1 MATSQQGEARTRAG
15 RLCWQLT
22 APELVWTA
30 LGRPSSG
37 LQGIRFTAPG
47 IFPWRPQLMCPLKR
61 SRGVGR
67 SLPCNRAPVSH
78 RVKLRFTQADSVQ
91 RTLKFPSESSVRKKK
106 NNNKKTSKPPNL
118 SNLFACQRA
127 NTWVVGLGRGKE
139 GKSPLA
145 PTSHM
150 KPLMERTWYQPL
162 GNLGPGPGPTSHP
175 LLVLRE
181 LPCPGV
187 PRFPC
192 LKVNLS

>member
-30 LGRPSSG
+30 LGRPNSG

-106 NNNKKTSKPPNL
+106 TTTKKQANPQT
-118 SNLFACQRA
+118 CQTYSLA
-127 NTWVVGLGRGKE
+127 KEQIHGLWVWGEGRKE
-139 GKSPLA
+139 KV
-145 PTSHM
+145 
-150 KPLMERTWYQPL
+150 
-162 GNLGPGPGPTSHP
+162 P
-175 LLVLRE
+175 LL
-181 LPCPGV
+181 PP
-187 PRFPC
+187 PT
-192 LKVNLS
+192 

>member
-106 NNNKKTSKPPNL
+106 KQQKNKQTPKPVKPIHLPKSKYMGCG
-118 SNLFACQRA
+118 FGERE
-127 NTWVVGLGRGKE
+127 GRK
-139 GKSPLA
+139 KSPC
-145 PTSHM
+145 SHLPHEATHGKNM
-150 KPLMERTWYQPL
+150 VPATRKSWSWPWPYLSPPACPQGTPLSW
-162 GNLGPGPGPTSHP
+162 
-175 LLVLRE
+175 
-181 LPCPGV
+181 CA
-187 PRFPC
+187 
-192 LKVNLS
+192 